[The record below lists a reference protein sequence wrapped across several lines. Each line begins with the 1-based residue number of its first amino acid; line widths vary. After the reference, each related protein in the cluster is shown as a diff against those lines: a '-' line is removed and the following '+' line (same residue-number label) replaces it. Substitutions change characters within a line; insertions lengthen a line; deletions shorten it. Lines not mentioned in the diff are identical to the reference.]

1 MMALEIRARHN
12 KRGFSKRHSIL
23 HDMLRVSLGFGILHQ
38 SIGANTGASDAKSL
52 NTLIID
58 DQIQSLQLAQSY
70 VDVSGLLRQV
80 ESTANTTNQVLGEV
94 IARISLVSHG
104 LCVPIPSG
112 RCMHA
117 LASMGDNDRCLA
129 LAWPYCSWQATAQT
143 VTAVSS
149 PMPRRCIVLR

>member
-1 MMALEIRARHN
+1 MALEIRARHN

-104 LCVPIPSG
+104 PVRANSLWSL
-112 RCMHA
+112 HA
-117 LASMGDNDRCLA
+117 CA
-129 LAWPYCSWQATAQT
+129 LPLWVTMIDAWP
-143 VTAVSS
+143 
-149 PMPRRCIVLR
+149 